1 VVSDYGI
8 DLRPGPFSHP
18 MQNAPARMSLPD
30 RRQSAGIHTGGM
42 RGPQHGQVKWQVKM
56 ASKMPKM
63 ASEMPTGA
71 DPACFEATACRLTP
85 RQPCR
90 GLHGRSCTAFGKPE
104 FGGSDYARGASVRSR
119 LSIETARDISPKQAA
134 AAINDDQNATQ
145 SRAGMTFSSSAG
157 WVT

>member
-1 VVSDYGI
+1 
-8 DLRPGPFSHP
+8 
-18 MQNAPARMSLPD
+18 
-30 RRQSAGIHTGGM
+30 
-42 RGPQHGQVKWQVKM
+42 
-56 ASKMPKM
+56 MPKM
-63 ASEMPTGA
+63 ASEMPIGA
-71 DPACFEATACRLTP
+71 GPACFEATMP
-85 RQPCR
+85 RVYGR
-90 GLHGRSCTAFGKPE
+90 GCTAFGKPE